1 MVGRLPKISELKMSD
16 DRDVPGQ
23 QNSPTLT
30 DWDLASDVVLPQE
43 ARTVAASR
51 TKSDRIYRGIA
62 KSAGGLTLI
71 LLVLIGAFLLIRSS
85 DALRYMGW
93 GFFTKTQWQPQGS
106 PASFGIAAVIY
117 WTVVIAIIALI
128 IAIPLAIAIGLFL
141 TDFAPRKLRKPL
153 TALVDLL
160 AAIPSLIYGL
170 WGLFVLQPVLVP
182 FAQFLSTNLSWIPI
196 FKVESPT
203 FTSSAFVAG
212 FVVSLMVLPIT
223 ASVVRE
229 VFSQAPP
236 GEREAA
242 LALGS
247 TRWDMIK
254 TVVLPFGR
262 GGIIGGSMLGL
273 GRALGET
280 IAVALIIS
288 PSFTI
293 SSEILKTGT
302 NSVAALIALKFGE
315 ASGISLSALMAAGLA
330 LFVVTLVVNFLASIV
345 VARSR
350 SGAGVEI

>member
-1 MVGRLPKISELKMSD
+1 MSEDPKSGA
-16 DRDVPGQ
+16 PQAG
-23 QNSPTLT
+23 PTLV
-30 DWDLASDVVLPQE
+30 DWDQPTDVTPPQE
-43 ARTVAASR
+43 ARTIAASR
-51 TKSDRIYRGIA
+51 TKADRIYRGVA
-62 KSAGGLTLI
+62 QSAGLLTLV
-71 LLVLIGAFLLIRSS
+71 LLVFIGTFLLIRSS
-85 DALRYMGW
+85 SALKYMGM
-93 GFFTKTQWQPQGS
+93 GFFTKSLWQPQGS

-117 WTVVIAIIALI
+117 WTVIIAVIALI
-128 IAIPLAIAIGLFL
+128 IAIPLAIAIALFL

-182 FAQFLSTNLSWIPI
+182 FAEFLSQNLSWIPF
-196 FKVESPT
+196 FKVDSPT

-293 SSEILKTGT
+293 SSQILKTGT

-315 ASGISLSALMAAGLA
+315 ASGLSLSALMAAGLA

>member
-1 MVGRLPKISELKMSD
+1 MNESPSVGPS
-16 DRDVPGQ
+16 
-23 QNSPTLT
+23 NSSSQLA
-30 DWDLASDVVLPQE
+30 DWDSPEDFKPTQE

-51 TKSDRIYRGIA
+51 TKSDRIYRGVA
-62 KSAGGLTLI
+62 QGAGVATLV
-71 LLVLIGAFLLIRSS
+71 LLVFIGIFLLLRSS
-85 DALRYMGW
+85 DALQHMGL
-93 GFFTKTQWQPQGS
+93 GFFTKTEWSPQGN
-106 PASFGIAAVIY
+106 PPTFGILAVIY
-117 WTVVIAIIALI
+117 WTVVIATISLVV
-128 IAIPLAIAIGLFL
+128 AIPLALAIALFL
-141 TDFAPRKLRKPL
+141 TDFAPRKLRRPL
-153 TALVDLL
+153 TSLVDLL

-170 WGLFVLQPVLVP
+170 WGLFVLQPVLVK
-182 FAQFLSTNLSWIPI
+182 FAEFLTNTLNWIPI
-196 FKVESPT
+196 FRVSSPT

-223 ASVVRE
+223 ASVMRE

-247 TRWDMIK
+247 TRWDMIR

-288 PSFTI
+288 PSFVI
-293 SSEILKTGT
+293 SPEILKTGS

-315 ASGISLSALMAAGLA
+315 ASGLSLSALMAAGLT
-330 LFVVTLVVNFLASIV
+330 LFVVTLIVNFLASLV